1 MLRSPEGICVREGH
15 QEGDGRPF
23 DDDRGR
29 VRREGSI
36 GDGGRGGARGAQ
48 PATRAHCHCEGKGAF
63 LGIGVAARD
72 AVAAIGGYDDG
83 ARCTAAIV
91 PG

>member
-1 MLRSPEGICVREGH
+1 VLRSLERICVREGH
-15 QEGDGRPF
+15 HEGDGHPL

-48 PATRAHCHCEGKGAF
+48 PATRIHRHCEGKGASS
-63 LGIGVAARD
+63 A
-72 AVAAIGGYDDG
+72 
-83 ARCTAAIV
+83 
-91 PG
+91 